1 MQVARQQRN
10 CLLYACMFNYAGKS
24 ALASVGIF
32 SEVSERELAQ
42 CRSSDRLARDANYN
56 HRWIGTN
63 ATLMIPRTN
72 LPAGLE
78 APRWLQKIQYT
89 QDAISYMEAAARRY
103 GEIFNAPVIGHHP
116 VVLFVSNPQ
125 ALQRIFSNDTKQF
138 IAPPNQLLQPLVG
151 DNSLFAM
158 EGSRHRQERRLLM
171 PPFHG
176 ERLQT
181 SGKLICELVDR
192 AMSSLAIGTQFSAR
206 QLAQEISLAVILK
219 VVFGIDRE
227 ERFYRLKSLIVRLTD
242 SLQSPFIGGLL
253 FFPSLQKDWG
263 TRSPWGYLRHL
274 QRQIK
279 ELIDAEISVKR
290 SYLASEAKPQELGNR
305 RSQHHM
311 GSDIL
316 SLLMSA
322 RDETGQPMSDAQLH
336 DELFTL
342 LIAGYETTA
351 SAIAWALY
359 WIHRHPQ
366 VGEKLLV
373 ELNSLGKAPDPTTL
387 MQLPYLTAVCNESLR
402 LFPVATLT
410 FPREVKE
417 PVELMGYQL
426 EPGTRVYGCIYLIH
440 QRPDLYPNPKLF
452 EPERF
457 LERQF
462 SPYEFL
468 PFGGGARRCIGEA
481 FAQFEMKLVIA
492 TLLSHYRLALADR
505 SPEYP
510 RRRGVTFT
518 PARGVQMVLK
528 EKL

>member
-1 MQVARQQRN
+1 MAP
-10 CLLYACMFNYAGKS
+10 K
-24 ALASVGIF
+24 
-32 SEVSERELAQ
+32 
-42 CRSSDRLARDANYN
+42 
-56 HRWIGTN
+56 
-63 ATLMIPRTN
+63 TN
-72 LPAGLE
+72 LPAGSQ

-89 QDAISYMEAAARRY
+89 RDSIAYMETAAQRC
-103 GEIFNAPVIGHHP
+103 GEIFNAPVIGNHP
-116 VVLFVSNPQ
+116 VVLFISNSQ
-125 ALQRIFSNDTKQF
+125 AIQQIFSNDTKQF
-138 IAPPNQLLQPLVG
+138 ITPPNQLLQPLVG
-151 DNSLFAM
+151 DHSLFAL
-158 EGSRHRQERRLLM
+158 EGSRHRRERRLLM

-176 ERLQT
+176 ERMRT
-181 SGKLICELVDR
+181 YGELICELTDK
-192 AMSSLAIGTQFSAR
+192 AMSSLSIDTQFSAR
-206 QLAQEISLAVILK
+206 QLAQNISLAVILK
-219 VVFGIDRE
+219 VVFGIDQE
-227 ERFYRLKSLIVRLTD
+227 ERFHRLKSLIVQFTD

-274 QRQIK
+274 QRQIG
-279 ELIDAEISVKR
+279 ELIYAEIS
-290 SYLASEAKPQELGNR
+290 NR
-305 RSQHHM
+305 RGQQHL

-336 DELFTL
+336 DELLTL
-342 LIAGYETTA
+342 LLAGYETTA
-351 SAIAWALY
+351 TAIAWAMY
-359 WIHRHPQ
+359 WIHRYPQ
-366 VGEKLLV
+366 VSEKLLA
-373 ELNSLGKAPDPTTL
+373 ELNPLGNAPDPITL
-387 MQLPYLTAVCNESLR
+387 VQLPYLTAVCNESLR

-426 EPGTRVYGCIYLIH
+426 APGMRLYGCIYLTH

-452 EPERF
+452 KPERF

-481 FAQFEMKLVIA
+481 LAQFEMKLVIA
-492 TLLSHYRLALADR
+492 TLISRYRLALADQ

-518 PARGVQMVLK
+518 PAKGVQMVLK
-528 EKL
+528 EKI